1 MIRINLLPPEY
12 RRSERTSPKLFAAT
26 LLGVILVCSSFG
38 WFSFVY
44 LGRLG
49 NLEVE
54 ESAVAEDL
62 ASKKKQATYHDALL
76 KEKQEFQKRSD
87 TIQTIGRSRIVWTQI
102 LDQLI
107 ETVNNDGD
115 TERHLAWFKSIQV
128 KAGDGKKGPE
138 VTMPGYV
145 QGDSFKKLADFHED
159 LEHSP
164 FFPDVQTKSPPSG
177 VVQTDAKRIPPEA
190 LYFSLKWNFYPPTEW
205 AKNKAAKNQ
214 KGEKGEKADGG
225 AKTDG
230 GAKADSGAKVDGGAK
245 TDAGTK
251 TDKADKTDQADKTE
265 KSEPTTGGGK

>member
-38 WFSFVY
+38 WFGFVY

-138 VTMPGYV
+138 VTMPGFV
-145 QGDSFKKLADFHED
+145 QGDSIKKLADFHED

-164 FFPDVQTKSPPSG
+164 FFVDVQSKSAPSG
-177 VVQTDAKRIPPEA
+177 VVQLDQKRIPPEA
-190 LYFSLKWNFYPPTEW
+190 LYFSLKWNFFPATEW
-205 AKNKAAKNQ
+205 AKNKAAK
-214 KGEKGEKADGG
+214 KGD
-225 AKTDG
+225 KTDG
-230 GAKADSGAKVDGGAK
+230 ATTG
-245 TDAGTK
+245 
-251 TDKADKTDQADKTE
+251 KTDQTDK
-265 KSEPTTGGGK
+265 SPPATGGGK